1 MKNKQRRTSRKAEV
15 RIPFPMLLANILV
28 FIAVFGLSYV
38 WLCAQCDT
46 LGREIKQL
54 ETDHRIAKIKVIGEQ
69 DRWSNLLAPA
79 NFARALKH
87 PHLAMTLP
95 DERQI
100 VRVRRGGISSAMT
113 LAYNSRGRVD
123 NGMVE

>member
-1 MKNKQRRTSRKAEV
+1 MKKKQRRKSRKAEV

-28 FIAVFGLSYV
+28 FVAVFGLSYV

-46 LGREIKQL
+46 LGRDIKRL
-54 ETDHRIAKIKVIGEQ
+54 ETAHRSAKIRVISEQ

-87 PHLAMTLP
+87 HHLAMTLP
-95 DERQI
+95 DERRI
-100 VRVRRGGISSAMT
+100 VRVRRGGIASTMT
-113 LAYNSRGRVD
+113 LAYNSRRRA
-123 NGMVE
+123 E